1 MGRAITIVL
10 ICTALGGC
18 GNYGSVASIATI
30 TGDKPAT
37 PAAPPAPPAAAQPA
51 PAPEK
56 SSFSMGGVWDSISS
70 PFSSSTPPPAP
81 QTPPAKVYGQPFEAG
96 DALRL
101 VNDYRASKNLA
112 PLSLDPKVTAAAQA
126 LAKDMAK
133 HDRMSAKGHDMGKRL
148 TAAGYSFQ
156 LAAENAAAGQPSVD
170 EAFESWK
177 SGAADSRNMLLP
189 EAKHIGIGYEYRP
202 GSSHKTFW
210 VLVVAAP

>member
-1 MGRAITIVL
+1 MGRAVTIVL
-10 ICTALGGC
+10 ICAALGGC

-37 PAAPPAPPAAAQPA
+37 PAAPPAQAQQA

-56 SSFSMGGVWDSISS
+56 SSFGISSVWDSVSS
-70 PFSSSTPPPAP
+70 PFSSSPPP
-81 QTPPAKVYGQPFEAG
+81 QTPPAKVYGQPFEASE
-96 DALRL
+96 ALRL
-101 VNDYRASKNLA
+101 VNDYRAAKNLA
-112 PLSLDPKVTAAAQA
+112 PLVLDPKVTAAAQA
-126 LAKDMAK
+126 LARDMAK
-133 HDRMSAKGHDMGKRL
+133 HDRMSAKAQDMGKRL

-156 LAAENAAAGQPSVD
+156 RAAENAAAGQPSVD